1 MLAWKQLDDFLK
13 NSQNFWGKTQFSF
26 PKKLT
31 ENPKTEY
38 LSTFVD
44 RGSQKSAQKISLV
57 DLFESESRDLL
68 ACQNMTKNF
77 LHAL

>member
-1 MLAWKQLDDFLK
+1 MLAWKQLADFLK
-13 NSQNFWGKTQFSF
+13 NSQNFGGKTQFSI

-44 RGSQKSAQKISLV
+44 RGRQKSAQKISLSMQYWKAEKFSTFYNSV
-57 DLFESESRDLL
+57 
-68 ACQNMTKNF
+68 
-77 LHAL
+77 

>member
-1 MLAWKQLDDFLK
+1 MLAWKQLADFLK

-44 RGSQKSAQKISLV
+44 RGSQKSAQKISLI
-57 DLFESESRDLL
+57 
-68 ACQNMTKNF
+68 
-77 LHAL
+77 